1 MRSTANPTNSSSSD
15 LDSVSSNPRNNNHID
30 GKIPTIE
37 IPKFNGK
44 SIEWQRFWDQF
55 STAIDS
61 KTNIPNVVIFS
72 YLKGALSKDV
82 QESIWAS

>member
-15 LDSVSSNPRNNNHID
+15 LDSVSSNPWNNNHID